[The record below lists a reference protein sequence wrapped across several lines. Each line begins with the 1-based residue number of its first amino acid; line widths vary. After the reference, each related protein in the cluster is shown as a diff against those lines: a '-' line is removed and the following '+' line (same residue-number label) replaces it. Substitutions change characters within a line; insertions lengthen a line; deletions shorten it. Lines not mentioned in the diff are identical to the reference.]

1 MLVDVVNI
9 QKKKVGEVDL
19 VDGVFAVEVKS
30 HLLHAAVRYQL
41 AKRRAGT
48 HKVRNRTAVR
58 GGGRKP
64 FKQKG
69 TGRARAGTIRAAQW
83 RGGGVVFGP
92 TPRSYAFSLNKKE
105 RAYAICSA
113 LTTRAL
119 AGAVT
124 VIDSIEL
131 AAPKTKEMVALL
143 GRFELANVLVVDDKS
158 NANLALACRNL
169 PNVTVVPAEG
179 VNVYD
184 ILRRE
189 HLVLTKTSAE
199 ALGQR
204 LGG

>member
-1 MLVDVVNI
+1 MLVDVVDI

-143 GRFELANVLVVDDKS
+143 GRFELGNVLVVDDKS
-158 NANLALACRNL
+158 NATLALACRNL